1 MKVKVANRLYQMG
14 RKEYEKLRDTVAKKE
29 VPFGIYA
36 VEKGNYAE
44 LRNDRCESITQLKKM
59 RQGYRSQGF
68 KVYENRG

>member
-1 MKVKVANRLYQMG
+1 MKVKVANRLYQMD

-44 LRNDRCESITQLKKM
+44 LRNDRCESITQLKRM
-59 RQGYRSQGF
+59 RQGYRSQGL